1 MRTRRAGSP
10 HSIFFA
16 FEPRVFFGRR
26 LNAAAPLKKRAAQRN
41 LFSFLFFFFFFFW

>member
-1 MRTRRAGSP
+1 MLTRRAGSP

-26 LNAAAPLKKRAAQRN
+26 LNARRPKKLTAK
-41 LFSFLFFFFFFFW
+41 LFC